1 MENKKVYER
10 KQELTEEDVKKI
22 RIWMIEKGLKSK
34 DLAQILG
41 VKPSSLYS
49 ALTLNRSNHALAQ
62 FYRWVILGWD
72 KQ

>member
-1 MENKKVYER
+1 MESKKVYER

-22 RIWMIEKGLKSK
+22 RIWMIEKDLKSK
-34 DLAQILG
+34 DFAQILG

-49 ALTLNRSNHALAQ
+49 ALTLKRNNHALAQ
-62 FYRWVILGWD
+62 FYRWVILGWN

>member
-22 RIWMIEKGLKSK
+22 RIWMIEKDLKSK

-41 VKPSSLYS
+41 VKPSSLY
-49 ALTLNRSNHALAQ
+49 
-62 FYRWVILGWD
+62 
-72 KQ
+72 

>member
-1 MENKKVYER
+1 MS
-10 KQELTEEDVKKI
+10 
-22 RIWMIEKGLKSK
+22 EKDLKSK
-34 DLAQILG
+34 DCAQILG

-49 ALTLNRSNHALAQ
+49 ALTLKRNNHALAQ

>member
-1 MENKKVYER
+1 
-10 KQELTEEDVKKI
+10 
-22 RIWMIEKGLKSK
+22 MIEKDLKSK

-49 ALTLNRSNHALAQ
+49 ALTLKRSNHALAQ

>member
-22 RIWMIEKGLKSK
+22 RIWMIEKDLKSK
-34 DLAQILG
+34 DFAQILG

-49 ALTLNRSNHALAQ
+49 ALTLKRNNHPLAQ
-62 FYRWVILGWD
+62 FYRWVILGWN

>member
-1 MENKKVYER
+1 MENKKIYER

-22 RIWMIEKGLKSK
+22 RIWMIEKDLKSK
-34 DLAQILG
+34 DFAQILG

-49 ALTLNRSNHALAQ
+49 ALTLKRNNHALAQ
-62 FYRWVILGWD
+62 FYRWVILGWN